1 MFRFALA
8 ALAAIVLVAAS
19 LVPDDA
25 FARRGEVVLVSVVVE
40 VASTGVAALTSEAA
54 PFTQDV
60 FMPEAGI
67 AEAFDRRI
75 R

>member
-1 MFRFALA
+1 MLPVSFPMTRSRAEE
-8 ALAAIVLVAAS
+8 
-19 LVPDDA
+19 
-25 FARRGEVVLVSVVVE
+25 EVVLVSVVVE